1 MLAKVI
7 VIAIL
12 LGIITSLATA
22 MIFLIR
28 DRGSSTRMVKALT
41 LRIGV
46 SIALFILLFVMYA
59 LGFISPH
66 GVTP

>member
-7 VIAIL
+7 VVAIL
-12 LGIITSLATA
+12 LGIVTSLATA
-22 MIFLIR
+22 LLFLIR

-46 SIALFILLFVMYA
+46 SIALFILLFVLYA
-59 LGFISPH
+59 LGFITPH
-66 GVTP
+66 GLTP

>member
-12 LGIITSLATA
+12 LGIVTSLATA
-22 MIFLIR
+22 MIFLVR

-59 LGFISPH
+59 LGFITPH
-66 GVTP
+66 GVVP

>member
-7 VIAIL
+7 VVAIL

-22 MIFLIR
+22 VIFLIR
-28 DRGSSTRMVKALT
+28 DRGGSTRMAKALT

-46 SIALFILLFVMYA
+46 SVALFILLFVMYWF
-59 LGFISPH
+59 GFITPNA
-66 GVTP
+66 VTP

>member
-12 LGIITSLATA
+12 LGIVTSLGTA

-59 LGFISPH
+59 LGFITPH
-66 GVTP
+66 GLIP

>member
-28 DRGSSTRMVKALT
+28 DRGSSTRMAKALT

-59 LGFISPH
+59 LGVISPH
-66 GVTP
+66 GVMH

>member
-1 MLAKVI
+1 MLAKII

-12 LGIITSLATA
+12 LGIVISLGTA

-59 LGFISPH
+59 LGFITPH
-66 GVTP
+66 GVMP

>member
-1 MLAKVI
+1 MLTKII

-12 LGIITSLATA
+12 LGIVTSLATA
-22 MIFLIR
+22 MIFLVR
-28 DRGSSTRMVKALT
+28 DRGSSTRMAKALT

-59 LGFISPH
+59 LGFITPH
-66 GVTP
+66 GVVP